1 MNIEIDMEKMVDEVQ
16 EEQKKL
22 ALKYEDE
29 FEYQIVKREINYYKK
44 KNVLAV
50 YKSGNTYYS
59 HVISDNDVD
68 EYNVKI
74 SETED
79 GLDMSCDCPYNYPC
93 KHEYAT
99 LLAIDNKDIKDI
111 ELLPEVEFI
120 SYDLHDI
127 IEKIPSD
134 ELKQFIVDRV
144 STTRLVFNDME
155 IFNRVF
161 YKYIPIQKEEYY
173 YNKLYNMLIMKFDTD
188 ELIDEYMKSIKQ
200 YIDYK
205 NYKQAFIIIK
215 SLVNAYYRV
224 EKNSSLEIIEEGLF
238 AKLGMYARIV
248 YRKIDENEKED
259 INNWVNELTEQDFY
273 NDVYLEDMIL
283 TLK

>member
-29 FEYQIVKREINYYKK
+29 FEYQIVKRGINYYKK

>member
-1 MNIEIDMEKMVDEVQ
+1 MNIKIDMEKMVNEVQ

-29 FEYQIVKREINYYKK
+29 FEYQIVKRGINYYKK

-259 INNWVNELTEQDFY
+259 IDNWVNELTEQDFY